1 METGAVNIR
10 FLAPF
15 GGKDNWEINVP
26 VQCGETLGDVFRRLP
41 QAIYEEIQEKILKP
55 DHPRFGV
62 AVNGMMVPQADL
74 LKSPLKGGEKITLL
88 ARLVGG

>member
-1 METGAVNIR
+1 MERGAVIIR

-15 GGKDNWEINVP
+15 GGKDNWEIKVP
-26 VQCGETLGDVFRRLP
+26 IQSGETLGDVFLRLP
-41 QAIYEEIQEKILKP
+41 QVICEEIQEKILKP

-62 AVNGMMVPQADL
+62 AVNGIMIPQMDL
-74 LKSPLKGGEKITLL
+74 LKTPLKGGEKITLL